1 MGGMEWDTREKRDG
15 GAKEIMLH
23 PNPYMTLSRHAI
35 TVFCATFSCA
45 TYGTE
50 PLRNTYGTLSSAL
63 PYGSAASARR

>member
-35 TVFCATFSCA
+35 TT
-45 TYGTE
+45 
-50 PLRNTYGTLSSAL
+50 LRCIK
-63 PYGSAASARR
+63 RRPPIPSP